1 MKCDKGSYIGTVI
14 QHFYTRSGIKLFRIP
29 ELYPIGFSFLKLALA
44 LFLDGVILDAQA
56 CLW

>member
-1 MKCDKGSYIGTVI
+1 MAF
-14 QHFYTRSGIKLFRIP
+14 FYPFGDNAYSNFQTN
-29 ELYPIGFSFLKLALA
+29 PIGYNFFVLSLA